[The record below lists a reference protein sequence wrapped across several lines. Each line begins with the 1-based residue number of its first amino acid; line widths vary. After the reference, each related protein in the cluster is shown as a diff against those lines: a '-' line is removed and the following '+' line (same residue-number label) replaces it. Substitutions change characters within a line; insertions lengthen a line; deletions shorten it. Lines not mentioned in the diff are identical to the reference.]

1 MPVTIACSTYLFDP
15 GLVHG
20 CSKLHHDVVDL
31 LVSPPGVLA
40 RLHARMQFYLQNNQY
55 ILLYQIRKHKSSSS
69 SSDIVINYI
78 INASCF
84 T

>member
-20 CSKLHHDVVDL
+20 CSELHHDVVDF

-40 RLHARMQFYLQNNQY
+40 RLHACSFIYKTN
-55 ILLYQIRKHKSSSS
+55 IIRKHKISSSS
-69 SSDIVINYI
+69 SSDIVIYI
-78 INASCF
+78 INATCF
-84 T
+84 TF